1 MDSITPPIAPQFT
14 PVTELIEIMANI
26 VEIGGISVITQDRVK
41 NCETIVKRDFPN
53 GITDFSDLE
62 EKDIQDL
69 VKFYESKR
77 DSSERIAF
85 GLTAIRRMK
94 GLMHWVKDCRRRDM
108 TVETPNITLAYINQS
123 LINANERKIFRDQ
136 KEVNV
141 TIANPGKFTKEKE
154 WTKWQ
159 HSFVNYRSIIL
170 GQTGIPLSYIER
182 FHHLPNYQRYPTYH
196 LQLIN
201 QAPLTGRVFLADT
214 SSMYQNLCSLTTSTP
229 AEEWIKASNP

>member
-1 MDSITPPIAPQFT
+1 MTSTTPPVVPPVN

-41 NCETIVKRDFPN
+41 SCETIVKRDFPN

-62 EKDIQDL
+62 EKYIQDL

-85 GLTAIRRMK
+85 GLTVTRRMK
-94 GLMHWVKDCRRRDM
+94 GLMHWVQDCRRRRM
-108 TVETPNITLAYINQS
+108 TVGRPNITLVYINQS

-141 TIANPGKFTKEKE
+141 AIANPG
-154 WTKWQ
+154 
-159 HSFVNYRSIIL
+159 
-170 GQTGIPLSYIER
+170 
-182 FHHLPNYQRYPTYH
+182 
-196 LQLIN
+196 
-201 QAPLTGRVFLADT
+201 
-214 SSMYQNLCSLTTSTP
+214 
-229 AEEWIKASNP
+229 